1 MLIGIDDTDSPDG
14 MCTTYLGA
22 VLAEKLEN
30 AGSTVKSAHLI
41 RLNPNVKFKTR
52 GNAAI
57 CLEVIG
63 GSPDEIFSIAKTT
76 IDSLAETEHPRTE
89 PGLVLTESLI
99 PVAFYQKAVTSFC
112 TIEEARSLLEATGAK
127 FYGWKGGRGLI
138 GATAAVSAVSSHPD
152 DQTSEF
158 LAYRNHRD
166 KGLRKVEAA
175 SLWDADRVTKP
186 HTWDSV
192 DPENNCIV
200 CVPHTPDPVLYGI
213 RGDSEEWVRKAA
225 QIIRSQSPERTMCYQ
240 TNQGTD
246 AHLINGEIGNLTEG
260 HSYRLSGVVASA
272 PKTGRGGHVS
282 FLLSGGKDSDEVQC
296 MAYEPTKGFR
306 DVVRSLLPGDS
317 ITICGSLKEGS
328 INLEKMQVHTAPA
341 HRRAEAPICNLCG
354 KRMTSAGKN
363 KGYKCRK
370 CGERATSP
378 DYSTLKR
385 TLVPGWYEVPPCARR
400 HLARPLIRDLP

>member
-1 MLIGIDDTDSPDG
+1 MLIGIDDTDSPEG

-22 VLAEKLEN
+22 LLAERLEN
-30 AGSTVKSAHLI
+30 AGNTIKTAHLI

-63 GSPDEIFSIAKTT
+63 GDTDEIFSIAETT
-76 IDSLAETEHPRTE
+76 IDELAETDHPRTE
-89 PGLVLTESLI
+89 PGLVLTES
-99 PVAFYQKAVTSFC
+99 PVPGAFYHQAVTSFC
-112 TIEEARSLLEATGAK
+112 SIEEAQTLLKNTGAK
-127 FYGWKGGRGLI
+127 FKGWKGGRGLI
-138 GATAAVSAVSSHPD
+138 GATAAVSAVSASIFD
-152 DQTSEF
+152 KTWEF
-158 LAYRNHRD
+158 LAYRDHRE
-166 KGLRKVEAA
+166 KGLRQIEAP
-175 SLWDADRVTKP
+175 SLWEADRATTP

-213 RGDSEEWVRKAA
+213 RGDSEEWVRTAA
-225 QIIRSQSPERTMCYQ
+225 QIIRSQSPEWTMCYQ

-246 AHLINGEIGNLTEG
+246 AHLINGEIGNLIEG
-260 HSYRLSGVVASA
+260 HSYRLFGTVASV
-272 PKTGRGGHVS
+272 PKTGQGGHVS
-282 FLLSGGKDSDEVQC
+282 FLLSGGIDDGEVQC

-306 DVVRSLLPGDS
+306 DIVRSLLPGDT

-341 HRRAEAPICNLCG
+341 HRRAEAPICDSCG
-354 KRMTSAGKN
+354 KRMTSAGKD

-370 CGERATSP
+370 CGERAASP
-378 DYSTLKR
+378 DYTTIAR

-400 HLARPLIRDLP
+400 HLARPLIRELP